1 MKNKLLTLFAF
12 LLAFCFG
19 VKGQEGSVG
28 YEGFTPM
35 TGDKIWGEKGKQV
48 LIIFDQGTDYEL
60 KLESAEGKVDEQT
73 VCGEAKV
80 LCYAIGGNKHYVKG
94 SVVKENIYISSLL
107 LNGSSNKKSSDSGAG
122 PASVSIEFFDRD
134 GKTIG
139 HEIISLPLADAQWEA
154 NKVLTVPENTVSFQI
169 MRDGSINLRLS
180 YLAYTLSVPGASTD
194 NTLHFFK
201 VNGEMIEEIQDE
213 MNATIPFSY
222 DEPTIPV
229 EFTVHD
235 AASVTI
241 NENTVTSPA
250 TIPAPEKTSGAN
262 SSSTI
267 VVTSE
272 DGTPKEYTL
281 NVTRATVSSIPELGE
296 VTVGD
301 EIIVFADG
309 EQSYTYPAFPYG
321 TTMFPEV
328 LAKAAGGSTIESV
341 TQATMENQFATIRVK
356 AEDGVATKEY
366 TINFSVA
373 DPIAAQIIEEIVVK
387 AWDFNW
393 SEETLEAMRNDE
405 TNWLAASSG
414 IRYSNKIAMTELIYS
429 NGSKVAETNGLV
441 FSKVGAPEEG
451 KDGDLRID
459 YPQGGASL
467 TLNGSNVTITL
478 SSLTAGQMV
487 EVIASPNTSTQSEKR
502 GVTASTNTKKI
513 DGPAEFIPV
522 GTIGTYIFEVT
533 EDGDVVL
540 TQNKGLKWYS
550 IRILNSTNVPL
561 TAEALSSLSDIRLN
575 GDITESD
582 LALLN
587 AADLTSIDLTRAS
600 FIAVGLSPLNP
611 NCLVYASEKLDGVKN
626 LVVNGEA
633 EAIELT
639 DLTSK
644 AFNCPIEF
652 TAAAA
657 TYTRSFTATGIYTIC
672 LPFDA
677 TVPEDVTIEEFSGNS
692 GHTVIFTPVAE
703 IVANTP
709 YLITVAAETTVD
721 FKASE
726 GAKIKKTELVSAKG
740 SSTEYEFCNNFVP
753 MINGEAEA
761 GSYYLLRA
769 DGSGFGKAGSDSKV
783 GSFRGYIKPVGVDP
797 AKAPALVIGDDG
809 GATGL
814 ETVNTDRLVVYSV
827 DGVLNVIT
835 PNAQSVKVY
844 AIDGR
849 LVRTLQLGEGHNEV
863 SGLAKG
869 IYIVDNRKVAVK

>member
-1 MKNKLLTLFAF
+1 MKNKLFM
-12 LLAFCFG
+12 LLVLVSTFTCG
-19 VKGQEGSVG
+19 VRAQI
-28 YEGFTPM
+28 T
-35 TGDKIWGEKGKQV
+35 
-48 LIIFDQGTDYEL
+48 IFDDSLADWIEAGAQNDKEQKTPLAVENGTVVWVGG
-60 KLESAEGKVDEQT
+60 KLNNSSQPNAGTSNEYPNFIRFGSAGNYLQVHPTQNFSKGGKMQLTFTANTSGSYVAGVTYIKDGVEIT
-73 VCGEAKV
+73 IGDIEA
-80 LCYAIGGNKHYVKG
+80 
-94 SVVKENIYISSLL
+94 S
-107 LNGSSNKKSSDSGAG
+107 
-122 PASVSIEFFDRD
+122 
-134 GKTIG
+134 GKTI
-139 HEIISLPLADAQWEA
+139 
-154 NKVLTVPENTVSFQI
+154 NTVSFDLPESV
-169 MRDGSINLRLS
+169 DGDCEIKVIRKDVTIFIYGIVLETNESG
-180 YLAYTLSVPGASTD
+180 PSTD
-194 NTLHFFK
+194 NTLHSFK
-201 VNGEMIEEIQDE
+201 VNGEAIEEIQDE
-213 MNATIPFSY
+213 MNVTIPFSY

-250 TIPAPEKTSGAN
+250 TIPSPEKTSGAN

-272 DGTPKEYTL
+272 EGTPKEYTL

-321 TTMFPEV
+321 TTTFPEV
-328 LAKAAGGSTIESV
+328 LAKATGGSTIESV
-341 TQATMENQFATIRVK
+341 TQATMENQFATILVK

-429 NGSKVAETNGLV
+429 DGSKVAETNGLV
-441 FSKVGAPEEG
+441 FSKMSAPEEG

-587 AADLTSIDLTRAS
+587 AADLTSIDLTETLFVTA
-600 FIAVGLSPLNP
+600 GLSPLNP

-626 LVVNGEA
+626 LVVNGKA

-639 DLTSK
+639 DITSE

-652 TAAAA
+652 TATAA
-657 TYTRSFTATGIYTIC
+657 TYTRSFTVAGIYTIC

-677 TVPEDVTIEEFSGNS
+677 TIPENVTIEEFSGNS
-692 GHTVIFTPVAE
+692 GYTVIFTPVTE

-740 SSTEYEFCNNFVP
+740 SSIEYEFCNNFVP

-761 GSYYLLRA
+761 GGYYLLRA

-783 GSFRGYIKPVGVDP
+783 GSFRGYIKPVGDAP
-797 AKAPALVIGDDG
+797 AKAPALVIGEDDG

-814 ETVNTDRLVVYSV
+814 ETVNTDKLIAYSV
-827 DGVLNVIT
+827 DGILNLIT

-849 LVRTLQLGEGHNEV
+849 LVRTLQLGEGRNEV

-869 IYIVDNRKVAVK
+869 IYIIDNRKVAVK

>member
-1 MKNKLLTLFAF
+1 MKNRLFTLFAF
-12 LLAFCFG
+12 LLVFSFG

-180 YLAYTLSVPGASTD
+180 YLAYTLSVPGSSTD
-194 NTLHFFK
+194 NTLHSLK
-201 VNGEMIEEIQDE
+201 VNGETIEEIQDE
-213 MNATIPFSY
+213 MNVTIPFSY

-250 TIPAPEKTSGAN
+250 TIPSPEKTSGAN
-262 SSSTI
+262 SSSKI

-272 DGTPKEYTL
+272 EGTPKEYTL

-301 EIIVFADG
+301 GIIVFADG
-309 EQSYTYPAFPYG
+309 EQSYMYPAFPYG
-321 TTMFPEV
+321 TTTFPEV
-328 LAKAAGGSTIESV
+328 LAKAVGGSTIESV
-341 TQATMENQFATIRVK
+341 TQATMENQFATILVR
-356 AEDGVATKEY
+356 AEDGVATKAY
-366 TINFSVA
+366 TVSFSVA
-373 DPIAAQIIEEIVVK
+373 DPIAAQIVGESVVK
-387 AWDFNW
+387 TWDFNW
-393 SEETLEAMRNDE
+393 SQETKANLEAD
-405 TNWLAASSG
+405 TNWTYDEASD
-414 IRYSNKIAMTELIYS
+414 RYSSASEMNGTLMANSKII
-429 NGSKVAETNGLV
+429 AETDGLV
-441 FSKVGAPEEG
+441 FGNNAKGRTRITFGTNYCLGLNSKDVTFQI
-451 KDGDLRID
+451 DDLR
-459 YPQGGASL
+459 
-467 TLNGSNVTITL
+467 
-478 SSLTAGQMV
+478 AGQLLRIV
-487 EVIASPNTSTQSEKR
+487 TKSASSTDARGITATNSNRIAGELTSLEKI
-502 GVTASTNTKKI
+502 TN
-513 DGPAEFIPV
+513 D
-522 GTIGTYIFEVT
+522 FEVLT
-533 EDGDVVL
+533 NGGVVIKIAGAGGIL
-540 TQNKGLKWYS
+540 VYS
-550 IRILNSTNVPL
+550 IQILDGTPL

-600 FIAVGLSPLNP
+600 FIAAGLKPLNP
-611 NCLVYASEKLDGVKN
+611 NCLVYASKRLDGVKN

-639 DLTSK
+639 DITSK

-657 TYTRSFTATGIYTIC
+657 TYTRSFTAAGIYTIC

-677 TVPEDVTIEEFSGNS
+677 TIPEDVTIEEFSGNS
-692 GHTVIFTPVAE
+692 GYTVIFTPVAE
-703 IVANTP
+703 VVANTP

-797 AKAPALVIGDDG
+797 AKASALVIGDDG
-809 GATGL
+809 GVTGL
-814 ETVNTDRLVVYSV
+814 ETVNTDKLIAYSV
-827 DGVLNVIT
+827 DGILNVIT
-835 PNAQSVKVY
+835 SKAQSVKVY

-849 LVRTLQLGEGHNEV
+849 LVRILQLGEGRNEV

>member
-12 LLAFCFG
+12 LLVFSFG
-19 VKGQEGSVG
+19 VKGQVYNLTEGTYTTFFDAPKNTATVNGLTMIGEMTVAKSGESYDEVYSKGVYANGASKIAATGLPTSRAFKFSLSSPSIINVYG
-28 YEGFTPM
+28 YFRSAGRSLACISFDGKDVSILGFQAGSATGAMKCAFEYTKNVQSDIYLCTPSG
-35 TGDKIWGEKGKQV
+35 GD
-48 LIIFDQGTDYEL
+48 Y
-60 KLESAEGKVDEQT
+60 
-73 VCGEAKV
+73 
-80 LCYAIGGNKHYVKG
+80 G
-94 SVVKENIYISSLL
+94 ST
-107 LNGSSNKKSSDSGAG
+107 SNKDFVFCA
-122 PASVSIEFFDRD
+122 I
-134 GKTIG
+134 
-139 HEIISLPLADAQWEA
+139 EIIS
-154 NKVLTVPENTVSFQI
+154 S
-169 MRDGSINLRLS
+169 GS
-180 YLAYTLSVPGASTD
+180 STD
-194 NTLHFFK
+194 NTLHSLK
-201 VNGEMIEEIQDE
+201 VNGESIEEIQDE
-213 MNATIPFSY
+213 MNVTIPFSY

-235 AASVTI
+235 AATVTI
-241 NENTVTSPA
+241 NESTVTSPA

-267 VVTSE
+267 IVTSE
-272 DGTPKEYTL
+272 DGTSKEYTL

-321 TTMFPEV
+321 TTTFPEV

-341 TQATMENQFATIRVK
+341 TQATMENQFATILVK

-405 TNWLAASSG
+405 TNWTASSG
-414 IRYSNKIAMTELIYS
+414 TRYSNSIKMTELIYS
-429 NGSKVAETNGLV
+429 DGSKVAETNDLV
-441 FSKVGAPEEG
+441 FSEIKV
-451 KDGDLRID
+451 GDLRID

-561 TAEALSSLSDIRLN
+561 TAEALSSLSDIKLN

-587 AADLTSIDLTRAS
+587 AADLTSIDLTETS
-600 FIAVGLSPLNP
+600 FIAAGLSPLNP

-657 TYTRSFTATGIYTIC
+657 TYTRSFTAAGIYTLC

-677 TVPEDVTIEEFSGNS
+677 TVPENVTIEEFSGNS
-692 GHTVIFTPVAE
+692 GYTVIFTPVTE

-761 GSYYLLRA
+761 GGYYLLRA

-797 AKAPALVIGDDG
+797 AKAPALVIGEDDG

-849 LVRTLQLGEGHNEV
+849 LVRTLQLGEGRNEV

>member
-1 MKNKLLTLFAF
+1 MKNKLFTLFAF
-12 LLAFCFG
+12 LLVFSFG

-180 YLAYTLSVPGASTD
+180 YLAYTLSVPGSSTD
-194 NTLHFFK
+194 NTLHSLK
-201 VNGEMIEEIQDE
+201 VNGETIEEIQDE
-213 MNATIPFSY
+213 MNVTIPFSY

-250 TIPAPEKTSGAN
+250 TIPSPEKTSGAK

-296 VTVGD
+296 VTGGD
-301 EIIVFADG
+301 KIIVFADG

-321 TTMFPEV
+321 TTTFPEV
-328 LAKAAGGSTIESV
+328 LAKAAGGSTIESI
-341 TQATMENQFATIRVK
+341 TQATIENQFATILVK

-373 DPIAAQIIEEIVVK
+373 DPIAAQIVGESVVK
-387 AWDFNW
+387 TWDFNW
-393 SEETLEAMRNDE
+393 SQETKANLEAD
-405 TNWLAASSG
+405 TNWTYDEASD
-414 IRYSNKIAMTELIYS
+414 RYSSASEMNGTLMANSKII
-429 NGSKVAETNGLV
+429 AETDGLV
-441 FSKVGAPEEG
+441 FGNNAKGRTRITFGTNYCLGLNSKDVTFQI
-451 KDGDLRID
+451 DDLR
-459 YPQGGASL
+459 
-467 TLNGSNVTITL
+467 
-478 SSLTAGQMV
+478 AGQLLRIV
-487 EVIASPNTSTQSEKR
+487 TKSASSTDARGITATNSNRIAGELTSLEKI
-502 GVTASTNTKKI
+502 TN
-513 DGPAEFIPV
+513 D
-522 GTIGTYIFEVT
+522 FEVLT
-533 EDGDVVL
+533 NGGVVIKIAGAGGIL
-540 TQNKGLKWYS
+540 VYS
-550 IRILNSTNVPL
+550 IQILDGAPL
-561 TAEALSSLSDIRLN
+561 TAEALSSLSDIKLN

-600 FIAVGLSPLNP
+600 FIATGLSPLNP
-611 NCLVYASEKLDGVKN
+611 NCLVYASKKLDGVKN

-652 TAAAA
+652 TAAAT
-657 TYTRSFTATGIYTIC
+657 TYTRSFTAAGIYTIC

-692 GHTVIFTPVAE
+692 GYTVVFTPVTE

-709 YLITVAAETTVD
+709 YLITVATETTVD

-761 GSYYLLRA
+761 GGYYLLRA

-797 AKAPALVIGDDG
+797 AKAPALVIGEDDG

-814 ETVNTDRLVVYSV
+814 ETVNTDKLIAYSV
-827 DGVLNVIT
+827 DGILNVIT
-835 PNAQSVKVY
+835 SEAQSVKVY

-849 LVRTLQLGEGHNEV
+849 LVRILQLGEGRNEV

>member
-1 MKNKLLTLFAF
+1 MKNKLFTLFAF
-12 LLAFCFG
+12 LLVFSFG
-19 VKGQEGSVG
+19 VKGQVYNLTEDTYTTFFDAPKNTATVNGLTMIGEMTVAKSGESYDEVYSKGVYANGASKIAATGLPTSRAFKFSLSSPSIINVYGYFRSAGRSLACISFDGKDVSILGFQAGSATGAMKCAFEYTKNVQSDI
-28 YEGFTPM
+28 YLCTPSG
-35 TGDKIWGEKGKQV
+35 GD
-48 LIIFDQGTDYEL
+48 Y
-60 KLESAEGKVDEQT
+60 
-73 VCGEAKV
+73 
-80 LCYAIGGNKHYVKG
+80 G
-94 SVVKENIYISSLL
+94 ST
-107 LNGSSNKKSSDSGAG
+107 SNKDFVFCA
-122 PASVSIEFFDRD
+122 I
-134 GKTIG
+134 
-139 HEIISLPLADAQWEA
+139 EIISSGP
-154 NKVLTVPENTVSFQI
+154 N
-169 MRDGSINLRLS
+169 
-180 YLAYTLSVPGASTD
+180 TD
-194 NTLHFFK
+194 NTLHSLK
-201 VNGEMIEEIQDE
+201 VNGETIEEIQDE
-213 MNATIPFSY
+213 MNVTIPFSY

-267 VVTSE
+267 IVTSE

-296 VTVGD
+296 VTVGG
-301 EIIVFADG
+301 EVITFADG
-309 EQSYTYPAFPYG
+309 GQSYTYPAFPYG
-321 TTMFPEV
+321 TTTFPEV
-328 LAKAAGGSTIESV
+328 LAKAAGGSTIESI
-341 TQATMENQFATIRVK
+341 TQATMENQFATILVK

-366 TINFSVA
+366 TVNFSVA
-373 DPIAAQIIEEIVVK
+373 DPIAAQIVGESVVK
-387 AWDFNW
+387 TWDFNW
-393 SEETLEAMRNDE
+393 SQETKANLEAD
-405 TNWLAASSG
+405 TNWTYDEASD
-414 IRYSNKIAMTELIYS
+414 RYSSASEMNGTLMANSKII
-429 NGSKVAETNGLV
+429 AETDGLV
-441 FSKVGAPEEG
+441 FGNNAKGRTRITFGTNYCLGLNSKDVTFQI
-451 KDGDLRID
+451 DDLRAGQLLRIVTKS
-459 YPQGGASL
+459 ASSTDARGITATNSNRIAGEL
-467 TLNGSNVTITL
+467 TSLEKITNDFEVLTNGSVVIKI
-478 SSLTAGQMV
+478 AGAGGILV
-487 EVIASPNTSTQSEKR
+487 
-502 GVTASTNTKKI
+502 
-513 DGPAEFIPV
+513 
-522 GTIGTYIFEVT
+522 
-533 EDGDVVL
+533 
-540 TQNKGLKWYS
+540 YS
-550 IRILNSTNVPL
+550 IQILDGTPL

-582 LALLN
+582 LSLLN

-600 FIAVGLSPLNP
+600 FIANGLKPLNP

-626 LVVNGEA
+626 LIVNGEA
-633 EAIELT
+633 EAVELT

-657 TYTRSFTATGIYTIC
+657 TYTRSFTAAGIYTIC

-677 TVPEDVTIEEFSGNS
+677 TLPDNVTIEEFSGNS
-692 GHTVIFTPVAE
+692 GYTVIFTPVTE

-761 GSYYLLRA
+761 GGYYLLRA

-797 AKAPALVIGDDG
+797 AKAPALVIGEDDG

-849 LVRTLQLGEGHNEV
+849 LVRTLQLGEGRNEV

>member
-1 MKNKLLTLFAF
+1 MKNKLFTLFAF
-12 LLAFCFG
+12 LLVFSFG

-107 LNGSSNKKSSDSGAG
+107 LNGSSNKKSTDSGAG

-180 YLAYTLSVPGASTD
+180 YLAYTLSVPGSSTD
-194 NTLHFFK
+194 NTLHSLK
-201 VNGEMIEEIQDE
+201 VNGETIEEIQDE
-213 MNATIPFSY
+213 MNVTIPFSY

-250 TIPAPEKTSGAN
+250 TIPSPEKTSGAK

-301 EIIVFADG
+301 KIIVFADG

-321 TTMFPEV
+321 TTTFPEV
-328 LAKAAGGSTIESV
+328 LAKAAGGSTIESI
-341 TQATMENQFATIRVK
+341 TQATIENQFATILVK

-373 DPIAAQIIEEIVVK
+373 DPIAAQIVGESVVK
-387 AWDFNW
+387 TWDFNW
-393 SEETLEAMRNDE
+393 SQETKANLEAD
-405 TNWLAASSG
+405 TNWTYDEASD
-414 IRYSNKIAMTELIYS
+414 RYSSASEMNGTLMANSKII
-429 NGSKVAETNGLV
+429 AETDGLV
-441 FSKVGAPEEG
+441 FGNNAKGRTRITFGTNYCLGLNSKDVTFQI
-451 KDGDLRID
+451 DDLR
-459 YPQGGASL
+459 
-467 TLNGSNVTITL
+467 
-478 SSLTAGQMV
+478 AGQLLRIV
-487 EVIASPNTSTQSEKR
+487 TKSASSTDARGITATNSNRIAGELTSLEKI
-502 GVTASTNTKKI
+502 TN
-513 DGPAEFIPV
+513 D
-522 GTIGTYIFEVT
+522 FEVLT
-533 EDGDVVL
+533 NGGVVIKIAGAGGIL
-540 TQNKGLKWYS
+540 VYS
-550 IRILNSTNVPL
+550 IQILDGAPL
-561 TAEALSSLSDIRLN
+561 TAEALSSLSDIKLN

-600 FIAVGLSPLNP
+600 FIATGLSPLNP
-611 NCLVYASEKLDGVKN
+611 NCLVYASKKLDGVKN

-652 TAAAA
+652 TAAAT
-657 TYTRSFTATGIYTIC
+657 TYTRSFTAAGIYTIC

-692 GHTVIFTPVAE
+692 GYTVVFTPVTE

-709 YLITVAAETTVD
+709 YLITVATETTVD

-761 GSYYLLRA
+761 GGYYLLRA

-797 AKAPALVIGDDG
+797 AKAPALVIGEDDG

-814 ETVNTDRLVVYSV
+814 ETVNTDKLIAYSV
-827 DGVLNVIT
+827 DGILNVIT
-835 PNAQSVKVY
+835 SEAQSVKVY

-849 LVRTLQLGEGHNEV
+849 LVRILQLGEGRNEV

>member
-12 LLAFCFG
+12 LLVSSFG
-19 VKGQEGSVG
+19 VKGQTVIYEGNIDDWGVKATINSNVVVSHGG
-28 YEGFTPM
+28 YEITLSGKLSYDKNGGLKFETARKDTPPSDRYIKIANVNLSANSKVSIFTVSDKSDFELRLFKG
-35 TGDKIWGEKGKQV
+35 TNLIGSFLTIQAGDKISSVDLMGV
-48 LIIFDQGTDYEL
+48 ADDYYDLYVVRSE
-60 KLESAEGKVDEQT
+60 T
-73 VCGEAKV
+73 T
-80 LCYAIGGNKHYVKG
+80 GNLFYGIKIETYQSG
-94 SVVKENIYISSLL
+94 S
-107 LNGSSNKKSSDSGAG
+107 
-122 PASVSIEFFDRD
+122 
-134 GKTIG
+134 
-139 HEIISLPLADAQWEA
+139 
-154 NKVLTVPENTVSFQI
+154 
-169 MRDGSINLRLS
+169 
-180 YLAYTLSVPGASTD
+180 STD
-194 NTLHFFK
+194 NTLHSLK
-201 VNGEMIEEIQDE
+201 VNGAAIEDIRDE
-213 MNATIPFSY
+213 MNVTIPFSY

-235 AASVTI
+235 AATVTI

-272 DGTPKEYTL
+272 EGTPKEYTL

-309 EQSYTYPAFPYG
+309 EQSYMYPAFPYG
-321 TTMFPEV
+321 TTTFPEV
-328 LAKAAGGSTIESV
+328 LAKATGGSTIESV
-341 TQATMENQFATIRVK
+341 TQATMENQFATILVK

-373 DPIAAQIIEEIVVK
+373 DPIAAQIVGESVVK
-387 AWDFNW
+387 TWDFNW
-393 SEETLEAMRNDE
+393 SQETLEAMRNDN
-405 TNWLAASSG
+405 TNWFAASSG
-414 IRYSNKIAMTELIYS
+414 TRYSNSIKMTELIYS
-429 NGSKVAETNGLV
+429 DGSKVAETNGLV
-441 FSKVGAPEEG
+441 FSEMAASTGS
-451 KDGDLRID
+451 KDGSIRVD
-459 YPQGGASL
+459 YPQGGSSL
-467 TLNGSNVTITL
+467 TLDGSNVTITL
-478 SSLTAGQMV
+478 SSLTAGQLV
-487 EVIASPNTSTQSEKR
+487 RVIASPNTSTESEKR
-502 GVTASTNTKKI
+502 YVTATNTKMI
-513 DGPAEFIPV
+513 GGPAEFIPV
-522 GTIGTYIFEVT
+522 GTIGTYLFEVI
-533 EDGDVVL
+533 EDGNVVL
-540 TQNKGLKWYS
+540 TQSKGLKWYS
-550 IRILNSTNVPL
+550 IQILDGTPL

-587 AADLTSIDLTRAS
+587 AADLASIDLTRAS
-600 FIAVGLSPLNP
+600 FIANGLKPLNP
-611 NCLVYASEKLDGVKN
+611 NCLVYASKRLDGVKN

-639 DLTSK
+639 DITSK

-657 TYTRSFTATGIYTIC
+657 TYTRSFTAAGIYTLC

-677 TVPEDVTIEEFSGNS
+677 TVPENVTIEEFSGNS
-692 GHTVIFTPVAE
+692 GYTVIFTPVTE

-726 GAKIKKTELVSAKG
+726 GAKIKKTEMVSAKG

-814 ETVNTDRLVVYSV
+814 ETVNTDKLIAYSV
-827 DGVLNVIT
+827 DGILNVIT
-835 PNAQSVKVY
+835 SKAQSVKVY
-844 AIDGR
+844 AVDGR
-849 LVRTLQLGEGHNEV
+849 LVRTLQFGEGRNEV